1 MKLNLETKNKEQEL
15 IKAYLEENASE
26 TLAEKINNGVPAE
39 KDGKRLINR
48 KTLDGFMKYACD
60 EARKQAEKG
69 TNSACIQDSVVFGWA
84 VHYLRRTAF
93 KARFTAKT
101 VRSISLKY
109 WSKQSRRSLL
119 PRPNRSPNRKCPYSI
134 LCRNSQQRKKNR
146 NPNSSMTKTSC
157 LRKKNNAKYLRS
169 LQRKKNGK
177 TVSRN

>member
-69 TNSACIQDSVVFGWA
+69 TNSACIQD
-84 VHYLRRTAF
+84 L
-93 KARFTAKT
+93 
-101 VRSISLKY
+101 SL
-109 WSKQSRRSLL
+109 
-119 PRPNRSPNRKCPYSI
+119 I
-134 LCRNSQQRKKNR
+134 HI
-146 NPNSSMTKTSC
+146 
-157 LRKKNNAKYLRS
+157 
-169 LQRKKNGK
+169 
-177 TVSRN
+177 

>member
-15 IKAYLEENASE
+15 IKAYLEETASE

-60 EARKQAEKG
+60 EARKQAEKVP
-69 TNSACIQDSVVFGWA
+69 TPPAYRTASYSAGLFTI
-84 VHYLRRTAF
+84 LRRTAF

-101 VRSISLKY
+101 VRNISLKY
-109 WSKQSRRSLL
+109 RSKQSRRSLP
-119 PRPNRSPNRKCPYSI
+119 PRPNRKCPYSI
-134 LCRNSQQRKKNR
+134 LCRNSHKRKKNR
-146 NPNSSMTKTSC
+146 NPNSSMTKTSR